1 MHKALRQSKNLES
14 VSVKQ
19 PYIRAVLV
27 SAVGIA
33 ILLGAIGYAAVCAYV
48 YLAPGLPDVAA
59 LRDVRLQVPLRVY
72 SRDGKLIA
80 QFGEYRRIPVAY
92 EDVPERLVRA
102 VLAAED
108 DRFFQHHGVDYA
120 GLSRAIGNYVLYG
133 EESRAGGGGTITM
146 QVARNI
152 FFTPERSARRKLSEI
167 FLAFRIESS
176 FSKQEILTL
185 YFNKIFLGQRAY
197 GVAAAAEVYFGKP
210 LSELTLAETA
220 TIAGLPQSPS
230 RDNPVTSAERARD
243 RRAYVLRRMHE
254 TGVIEAEEREA
265 AAAEPMVSALHG
277 PKTEIEAPYVAEMA
291 RADALARYGDA
302 VYTEGYRVITTI
314 DSRLQY
320 AANGSLRVGLIEY
333 DRRHGFRGPVAHVE
347 LKQGATAVEQAAA
360 LEAHPS
366 INSLEPS
373 LVIDVAERSA
383 RVVLRD
389 GSEAQVDWVGLAWAR
404 RLLENG
410 TVGPELK
417 TAGEVLKPG
426 DIVYVVLTGDTA
438 QLAQPPAAQ
447 GALVAVDPRDG
458 AIVALNG
465 GFDFFVS
472 KYNRASQARRQPG
485 SAFKPFIYSAA
496 LEKGFTPASVVLD
509 APVVFEDEAA
519 EDVWR
524 PENSTQQFYGP
535 TRLREALVRSRNLVS
550 VRLMRHMEIPYT
562 VNYLTQFGFA
572 RESLPADLTLALG
585 SLQVTPAELAAAF
598 ATFANGGFRVRP
610 YYIQRITLE
619 RANGRDDTVYQ
630 AEPWIVCADCEHT
643 NGDTTRIERGMIQ
656 RVAATADDRLR
667 MSAAGPWGAG
677 YLGSARIAPRAINE
691 QNAYLIGDMMRDV
704 IRRGTARRAQALNR
718 SDIAGKTGTTN
729 DHHDAW
735 FCGFNANLVASVW
748 VGFDES
754 ASLGAGEEGGR
765 TAVPIWT
772 YFMREALRDMPEAR
786 VPAPEGLVTV
796 KISPDTGLLA
806 SADDPTAVFE
816 TFMEDRLPA
825 AADPFDRA
833 SQREDTAK
841 GEEPLF

>member
-1 MHKALRQSKNLES
+1 
-14 VSVKQ
+14 VKQ
-19 PYIRAVLV
+19 PYIRAALV
-27 SAVGIA
+27 SAVGVA
-33 ILLGAIGYAAVCAYV
+33 ILLGGIGYAAVCAYL

-120 GLSRAIGNYVLYG
+120 GLSRAIGNYLVYG
-133 EESRAGGGGTITM
+133 DESRAGGGGTITM

-210 LSELTLAETA
+210 LSQLTLAETA

-230 RDNPVTSAERARD
+230 RDNPVTSAERAKA
-243 RRAYVLRRMHE
+243 RRAYVLRRMYE
-254 TGVIEAEEREA
+254 TGTIDAAEREA
-265 AAAEPMVSALHG
+265 AAAEPMISALHG

-314 DSRLQY
+314 DSRLQH

-333 DRRHGFRGPVAHVE
+333 DRRHGYRGPVARVE
-347 LKQGATAVEQAAA
+347 LKKGASRAEQAAV

-366 INSLEPS
+366 ITSLQPS
-373 LVIDVAERSA
+373 VVVDVAERSA

-389 GSEAQVDWVGLAWAR
+389 GSEAQIDWVGLAWAR
-404 RLLENG
+404 RALENG
-410 TVGPELK
+410 TVGPEPRS
-417 TAGEVLKPG
+417 ASDVLAPG
-426 DIVYVVLTGDTA
+426 DIVYVVPTGDTA
-438 QLAQPPAAQ
+438 QLAQPPAVQ

-496 LEKGFTPASVVLD
+496 LEKGFTPASIVLD
-509 APVVFEDEAA
+509 APVVLEDEAA

-524 PENSTQQFYGP
+524 PENSTQRFYGP

-550 VRLMRHMEIPYT
+550 VRLMRQLKIPYT
-562 VNYLTQFGFA
+562 VNYLTQFGFVK
-572 RESLPADLTLALG
+572 ESLPADLTLALG
-585 SLQVTPAELAAAF
+585 TLQVTPAELAGAF

-619 RANGRDDTVYQ
+619 HANGADETVYQ
-630 AEPWIVCADCEHT
+630 AEPWIVCADCERT
-643 NGDTTRIERGMIQ
+643 AGDTTRIERGMIQ
-656 RVAATADDRLR
+656 RVAATSENRLR
-667 MSAAGPWGAG
+667 GSDTGPWGAG
-677 YLGSARIAPRAINE
+677 YLGPSRIAPRAISE
-691 QNAYLIGDMMRDV
+691 QNAYLISDMMRDV

-718 SDIAGKTGTTN
+718 SDVAGKTGTTN

-786 VPAPEGLVTV
+786 LPPPEGLVTV
-796 KISPDTGLLA
+796 KISPETGLLA

-816 TFMEDRLPA
+816 TFMEDRLPP

-833 SQREDTAK
+833 SRREDT
-841 GEEPLF
+841 GEEEPIF

>member
-1 MHKALRQSKNLES
+1 M
-14 VSVKQ
+14 KQ

-27 SAVGIA
+27 SAVGVG
-33 ILLGAIGYAAVCAYV
+33 ILLGAIGYAAVCAHV

-108 DRFFQHHGVDYA
+108 DRFFEHHGVDYA
-120 GLSRAIGNYVLYG
+120 GLSRAIGNYVVYG

-176 FSKQEILTL
+176 FSKPEILTL

-230 RDNPVTSAERARD
+230 RDNPVTSAERAKA
-243 RRAYVLRRMHE
+243 RRAYVLRRMYE
-254 TGVIEAEEREA
+254 TGVIEAEERETA
-265 AAAEPMVSALHG
+265 AQEPMASALHG

-302 VYTEGYRVITTI
+302 VYTAGYQVVTTI
-314 DSRLQY
+314 DSRLQH

-333 DRRHGFRGPVAHVE
+333 DRRHGYRGPVARVE
-347 LKQGATAVEQAAA
+347 LKQGATPIEQAAA

-366 INSLEPS
+366 ISSLEPA
-373 LVIDVAERSA
+373 LVTDVAERSA
-383 RVVLRD
+383 SVVLRD
-389 GSEAQVDWVGLAWAR
+389 GSVAQIDWVGLAWAR

-410 TVGPELK
+410 TVGPEPK

-426 DIVYVVLTGDTA
+426 DIVYVVLTGDAA
-438 QLAQPPAAQ
+438 QLAQPPVAQ

-496 LEKGFTPASVVLD
+496 LEKGFTPASIVLD
-509 APVVFEDEAA
+509 APVVFEDDAT

-550 VRLMRHMEIPYT
+550 VRLMRAMEIPYT

-572 RESLPADLTLALG
+572 KAALPADLTLALG

-598 ATFANGGFRVRP
+598 ATFANGGFRVQP
-610 YYIQRITLE
+610 YYIERITLE
-619 RANGRDDTVYQ
+619 RAGGGDETVYQ
-630 AEPWIVCADCEHT
+630 SEPWIVCADCERT
-643 NGDTTRIERGMIQ
+643 AGDTTRVERGMIQ
-656 RVAATADDRLR
+656 RVAATAHDRLR
-667 MSAAGPWGAG
+667 VSGASPWGAG
-677 YLGSARIAPRAINE
+677 YLGSGRIAPRAINE

-704 IRRGTARRAQALNR
+704 IRRGTARRAQVLNR
-718 SDIAGKTGTTN
+718 TDIAGKTGTTN

-796 KISPDTGLLA
+796 KIAPDTGLLA
-806 SADDPTAVFE
+806 SADDPNAVFE

-833 SQREDTAK
+833 SQGEDTAAD
-841 GEEPLF
+841 EEPLF